1 MKREELINK
10 TDEAILKASDVE
22 PTYIFDSVKNILEE
36 IK

>member
-1 MKREELINK
+1 MLKGE
-10 TDEAILKASDVE
+10 TDEEILKSSDVE